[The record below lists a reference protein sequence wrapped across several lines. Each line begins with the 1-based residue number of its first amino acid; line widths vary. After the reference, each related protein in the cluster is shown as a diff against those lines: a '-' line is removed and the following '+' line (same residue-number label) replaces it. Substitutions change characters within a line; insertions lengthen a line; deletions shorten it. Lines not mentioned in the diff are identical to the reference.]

1 MSRVLVVSGQE
12 CRKLLSIE
20 NCIPQMKKTFEQVS
34 RGVVHQLQRSMLP
47 TDNKNMFALMPA
59 LNEGEGI
66 VGSKVIVFPGASLR
80 GKDTDDGIV
89 PLFDSVTG
97 QLLAIV
103 EGKSI
108 TVIRTAAAT
117 AAATDA
123 LARPDSSVLCILG
136 CGRQGIAHARAICAV
151 RPIKKICLWDG
162 FDSSCANA
170 VSQLGDLPV
179 EIQVCPTGQE
189 ACKDADIICT
199 TAGASQPILMGD
211 WVKPGA
217 HINAVGACSPIGREI
232 DTKVLQRSDVFVDS
246 TECALR
252 DAGDL
257 VIPILKGAY
266 APEQIRGEIGRVFL
280 NELPGRTDPDQ
291 ITLFET
297 VGIAAEDL
305 AAAQLIYQRAKE
317 EGLGTWVNI

>member
-1 MSRVLVVSGQE
+1 MSRVLVISGE
-12 CRKLLSIE
+12 DCRKLLSIE
-20 NCIPQMKKTFEQVS
+20 NCIPQMQKTFEQVS
-34 RGVVHQLQRSMLP
+34 QGVVRQLQRAMLP
-47 TDNKNMFALMPA
+47 TNAKNMFALMPA

-66 VGSKVIVFPGASLR
+66 VGSKVIVFPGPGLR

-89 PLFDSVTG
+89 PLFDSTTG

-117 AAATDA
+117 AAATNA
-123 LARPDSSVLCILG
+123 LARQDSSVLCILG
-136 CGRQGIAHARAICAV
+136 CGKQGIAHARAICAV
-151 RPIKKICLWDG
+151 RPIQKLCLGDG
-162 FDSSCANA
+162 YDNSCAAA
-170 VSQLGDLPV
+170 VEQLRDLGV
-179 EIQVCPTGQE
+179 QIQVCPTGQQ

-199 TAGASQPILMGD
+199 IAGASQPILMGD

-217 HINAVGACSPIGREI
+217 HINAVGACSPFGREV
-232 DTKVLQRSDVFVDS
+232 DTKTLLRSDVFMDS

-252 DAGDL
+252 DGGDL
-257 VIPILKGAY
+257 VIPIQAGEYSK
-266 APEQIRGEIGRVFL
+266 EDIKGEIGQVFL
-280 NELPGRTDPDQ
+280 GSLPGRTSLEQ

-305 AAAQLIYQRAKE
+305 AAAQYIYQQAVQKE
-317 EGLGTWVNI
+317 LGTWVNI